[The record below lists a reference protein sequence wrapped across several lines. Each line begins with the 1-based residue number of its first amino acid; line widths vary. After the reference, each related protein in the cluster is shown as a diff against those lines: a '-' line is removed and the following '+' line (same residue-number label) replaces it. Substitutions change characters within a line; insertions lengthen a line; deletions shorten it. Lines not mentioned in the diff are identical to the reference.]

1 MTKNIRIIGVPMDL
15 GQDRRGVDM
24 GPSALRVAGL
34 NAAIRELDYS
44 VEDTGNL
51 EVKVPETLSADE
63 KPFKHL
69 PDIAETCARL
79 AQAVDGA
86 LEAGA
91 FPLVLGGDH
100 SIAIGS
106 LAGVSSHFRQREQSI
121 GCLWFDAHGDINT
134 PETSPSGNVHGM
146 PLACSLGLGP
156 AELTNLLGY
165 QPKLE
170 AKHCAQVG
178 IRSLDPGEKKIVAE
192 TGVRVLTM
200 RDLDEKGMRAC
211 LEEAI
216 KLATRDTAGFHV
228 SLDMDFLDPQFA
240 PGVGTPVRGGVTYRE
255 AHLALEMVADTGKML
270 SLEVVEI
277 NPVIDE
283 HNQTAQLGVELIQS
297 AFGKKIL

>member
-1 MTKNIRIIGVPMDL
+1 MDL

-34 NAAIRELDYS
+34 NAAIGELDYS

-51 EVKVPETLSADE
+51 EVKVPETLSAE
-63 KPFKHL
+63 HKPLKYL

-79 AQAVDGA
+79 AKAVDGA

-106 LAGVSSHFRQREQSI
+106 LAGVSSHFRRKKQSI

-156 AELTNLLGY
+156 PELTNLLGY
-165 QPKLE
+165 QPKLD
-170 AKHCAQVG
+170 ANRCAQVG

-211 LEEAI
+211 VEEAI
-216 KLATRDTAGFHV
+216 ELATRDTAGFHV
-228 SLDMDFLDPQFA
+228 SLDMDFLDPKFA

-255 AHLALEMVADTGKML
+255 AHLALEMVADSGKML
-270 SLEVVEI
+270 SLEIVEI

-283 HNQTAQLGVELIQS
+283 HNQTAQLAVELIQS

>member
-1 MTKNIRIIGVPMDL
+1 
-15 GQDRRGVDM
+15 M

-34 NAAIRELDYS
+34 NAAISELGYS

-69 PDIAETCARL
+69 TDIAETCARL
-79 AQAVDGA
+79 THAVDAA

-106 LAGVSSHFRQREQSI
+106 LAGVSSHFRRKKQSI

-156 AELTNLLGY
+156 PELTNLLGY
-165 QPKLE
+165 QPKLD
-170 AKHCAQVG
+170 ATGCAQVG

-211 LEEAI
+211 VEEAI
-216 KLATRDTAGFHV
+216 ELATRDTAGFHV
-228 SLDMDFLDPQFA
+228 SLDMDFLDPKFA

-283 HNQTAQLGVELIQS
+283 HNQTAQLAVELIQS